1 MGQFSLRRL
10 FASVTLSAA
19 GIAIAT
25 AVASSPWL
33 SSDFVASTLLWGLAG
48 ASLGSAGENKVSE
61 LFLGSRDGLPSAE
74 PTELP
79 SLYRV
84 ARTEKSSRVAH
95 KLRLTDTVHMY
106 IIRSRVPLRP
116 GAPGFAL
123 WKFDTNPTRKRG
135 RRAWVP
141 LLPCRAVLRS
151 VHLADGAFYPST
163 LYTMDRISAILSP
176 HAPAPLALTLG
187 PFDSSTF

>member
-1 MGQFSLRRL
+1 VLWSSAYFLGTILRFNGTCSMSCYTCTRREGKG
-10 FASVTLSAA
+10 VRR
-19 GIAIAT
+19 
-25 AVASSPWL
+25 
-33 SSDFVASTLLWGLAG
+33 
-48 ASLGSAGENKVSE
+48 EKVSE
-61 LFLGSRDGLPSAE
+61 LFLQFMPLLPRGE
-74 PTELP
+74 PPELP
-79 SLYRV
+79 SLYNV

-95 KLRLTDTVHMY
+95 KLRLTYTVHMY
-106 IIRSRVPLRP
+106 IIRPRVPLRP

-135 RRAWVP
+135 RRARVP

-151 VHLADGAFYPST
+151 VHLADSAFYPST
-163 LYTMDRISAILSP
+163 LYTMDRISAISSP